1 MSLDCQSIL
10 IDLYIM
16 EQVITSSR
24 VGRIDSRVCFYELI
38 LHTVNLDC
46 QSLLID
52 SYLNGSSLHIMEGIF
67 GI

>member
-1 MSLDCQSIL
+1 MNLDCQSIL
-10 IDLYIM
+10 IGLYIM
-16 EQVITSSR
+16 EGTSSR
-24 VGRIDSRVCFYELI
+24 VGKIDSRVYFYELC